1 MLLNTKVEAVTGG
14 MVLAVELE
22 TVEADMLR
30 VNWGFKDIGLIGLTY
45 LLI

>member
-1 MLLNTKVEAVTGG
+1 LFAVPVVMLLNTKLEAVTGG

-30 VNWGFKDIGLIGLTY
+30 VNRVLKI
-45 LLI
+45 